1 MRSHKALDQ
10 KVFSFE
16 TLTKWHDI
24 DMVRSNTG
32 EFVVKTDGF
41 DPLRGYIDAIDEI
54 LITGKVDDFNELR
67 KLRKDLKELRDRF
80 LKMKLEG
87 LYEPDE
93 EGGQDN
99 E

>member
-1 MRSHKALDQ
+1 MRSHKALDE
-10 KVFSFE
+10 KVSSFE

-24 DMVRSNTG
+24 AMVISNTG
-32 EFVVKTDGF
+32 EFVVETRGF

-54 LITGKVDDFNELR
+54 LITGKVNDFDELR
-67 KLRKDLKELRDRF
+67 ELRKDLKELRDRL
-80 LKMKLEG
+80 LKLKLEG

-93 EGGQDN
+93 EGGHDN

>member
-16 TLTKWHDI
+16 TLIKWHDI
-24 DMVRSNTG
+24 EMVISNTG
-32 EFVVKTDGF
+32 EFVVETRGF
-41 DPLRGYIDAIDEI
+41 DPLRSYIGAIDEI
-54 LITGKVDDFNELR
+54 LITGKVTDFDELR
-67 KLRKDLKELRDRF
+67 ELRKDLKELRDRF
-80 LKMKLEG
+80 LKLKLEG